1 MHSNGL
7 DQQVEQFALWRN
19 NLTRH
24 LKQLR
29 LWLRRNKMFSPEA
42 DIRIH
47 EVLEALN
54 DDYLTVAFTGEF
66 SRGKTE
72 LINAL
77 FFSDFGQR
85 VLPSDAGRTTMC
97 PTELFYDRDSGET
110 YLRLLPIHTREMQ
123 SSLDSLKQQR
133 EAWHEIPLVTD
144 SAGEMTRAFAVI
156 TETIKVSEAEAVRLG
171 FSAKHLTEKD
181 DEGQVTIPKWR
192 HALISIPHPLLK
204 KGLKILDTP
213 GLNALGSEPELTL
226 NLLPQSQAVIF
237 ILAADAGV
245 TASDMQI
252 WDEYVRPI
260 QQRPHV
266 GLFAILNKIDVLWDE
281 LSDRH
286 HFDNSLNAVKK
297 LTARQLNL
305 SEDNIIPVSARKGLV
320 AKIHSDAALLADS
333 RLGELEK
340 ILSETLL
347 EKKRDLYWEHLMR
360 DAITLIEDGKE
371 NVSEQRTQLE
381 QQHHQLQTISSQN
394 AANLEDLIITV
405 DAERQDLN
413 HQIHTLRPSRRLLD
427 RQARVLID
435 ALGPRQL
442 ERLIILTKQKLI
454 NAKTSRGLFKAMKQ
468 FNEDVLAMFDEF
480 CREAELAN
488 KMAEA
493 VYAKYEKTHGVE
505 FMSPRLLEAKKS
517 RRELLDLLRQGQKI
531 RQKFSSILTEQS
543 TLVRRFFS
551 TQVTQVAVYLSQV
564 RKVITEWN
572 RRLMFPLEQ
581 QIYSRRRLLDEHFQQ
596 LQDIKQLKAT
606 TGGRMKALETLMMEI
621 DDELASA
628 NKTLSAL
635 NTSPANYSSNNVV
648 KISTSR

>member
-1 MHSNGL
+1 MPSTGL
-7 DQQVEQFALWRN
+7 DQQVEQFSLWRE
-19 NLTRH
+19 NLARH

-29 LWLRRNKMFSPEA
+29 LWLRRNQMFSPEA

-54 DDYLTVAFTGEF
+54 EDYLTVAFTGEF

-77 FFSDFGQR
+77 FFSNFGQR
-85 VLPSDAGRTTMC
+85 VLPSEAGRTTMC
-97 PTELFYDRDSGET
+97 PTELFFDRDSGET
-110 YLRLLPIHTREMQ
+110 YLRLLPIQTRGMQ
-123 SSLDSLKQQR
+123 ASLDSLKKQR
-133 EAWHEIPLVTD
+133 EAWHEIPLITD
-144 SAGEMTRAFAVI
+144 SAGEMIRAFAVI
-156 TETIKVSEAEAVRLG
+156 TETLRVSEAEAVRLG

-181 DEGQVTIPKWR
+181 ENGQVAIPKWR

-260 QQRPHV
+260 QKRPHV
-266 GLFAILNKIDVLWDE
+266 GLFAVLNKIDVLWDE
-281 LSDRH
+281 LTDRH
-286 HFDNSLNAVKK
+286 HFDSSLNTVKK

-305 SEDNIIPVSARKGLV
+305 SEDNIIAVSARKGLV
-320 AKIHSDAALLADS
+320 AKIQSDAALLADS
-333 RLGELEK
+333 RLGDLEK

-347 EKKRDLYWEHLMR
+347 QKKRDLYWEHLMR
-360 DAITLIEDGKE
+360 DAISLIEDGQE
-371 NVSEQRTQLE
+371 NLREQRAQLD
-381 QQHHQLQTISSQN
+381 QQHHQLQTLSSRN
-394 AANLEDLIITV
+394 IENLEDLIAKV
-405 DAERQDLN
+405 DTERLDLS

-442 ERLIILTKQKLI
+442 ERLIILTRQKLI
-454 NAKTSRGLFKAMKQ
+454 NAKTSRGLLKAMKQ
-468 FNEDVLAMFDEF
+468 FYADVLALFDEF

-517 RRELLDLLRQGQKI
+517 RRELLLLMKQGQQF
-531 RQKFSSILTEQS
+531 RQKFASILTEQS
-543 TLVRRFFS
+543 TLIRRFFA
-551 TQVTQVAVYLSQV
+551 TQVTQVAVYLGQV
-564 RKVITEWN
+564 RKIITEWN
-572 RRLMFPLEQ
+572 RRLMYPLEQ

-606 TGGRMKALETLMMEI
+606 TAGRMKALETLIMDI

-635 NTSPANYSSNNVV
+635 NTSPASFSSTNVV
-648 KISTSR
+648 KISGSC